1 MDIENIK
8 EAITE
13 DMLKAYET
21 LYSMADV
28 RQGAGDVE
36 GAVRLRTK
44 AQTVDAI
51 FIRHVAHIHSA
62 KNEEDLMNVAALILA
77 EREVMGADRSG
88 TALAV
93 DYIVRV
99 LGLNT

>member
-1 MDIENIK
+1 MDTMDIENIK

-28 RQGAGDVE
+28 RQGAGDAE

-51 FIRHVAHIHSA
+51 FTRHVAHIRSA
-62 KNEEDLMNVAALILA
+62 KNEEDLMNIAALILA
-77 EREVMGADRSG
+77 EREVTGADRSG

-99 LGLNT
+99 L